1 MQVVAPMR
9 GINVDLGA
17 DGRLGD
23 KERDAI
29 KNAFAVGATIC
40 GERFIFQ
47 QTSNCRRSTGSW
59 TR

>member
-9 GINVDLGA
+9 GVTIELAA

-29 KNAFAVGATIC
+29 KNAFAVGVTSC
-40 GERFIFQ
+40 GEQLFPTIQ
-47 QTSNCRRSTGSW
+47 
-59 TR
+59 